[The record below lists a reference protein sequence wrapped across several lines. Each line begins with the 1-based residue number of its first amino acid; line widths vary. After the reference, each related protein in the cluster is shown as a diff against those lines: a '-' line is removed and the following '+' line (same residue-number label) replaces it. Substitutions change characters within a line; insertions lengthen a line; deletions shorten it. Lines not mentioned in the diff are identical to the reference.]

1 MLYDGDS
8 SDDGGIEIG
17 GAGDSTGPA
26 PTAEVVSVLRLKR
39 GDLLVLRVP
48 GSLDA
53 AMHRSL
59 HEAIQGVVPPG
70 VRAIVL
76 EQGCTF
82 QRVTVEGGD

>member
-1 MLYDGDS
+1 MLYDGNS

-17 GAGDSTGPA
+17 GAVESAGPV
-26 PTAEVVSVLRLKR
+26 PTVEAVAVLRLKP

-53 AMHRSL
+53 AMHRTL
-59 HEAIQGVVPPG
+59 HEAIQNVVPPG
-70 VRAIVL
+70 VQAIVL
-76 EQGCTF
+76 ERGCTF